1 MPKFGNSR
9 PRLGGMVPNNFKHFV
24 HINLFLFIRMVEM
37 LLRKQQR
44 RKIQRQKGGDHK
56 F

>member
-1 MPKFGNSR
+1 
-9 PRLGGMVPNNFKHFV
+9 MVK
-24 HINLFLFIRMVEM
+24 M